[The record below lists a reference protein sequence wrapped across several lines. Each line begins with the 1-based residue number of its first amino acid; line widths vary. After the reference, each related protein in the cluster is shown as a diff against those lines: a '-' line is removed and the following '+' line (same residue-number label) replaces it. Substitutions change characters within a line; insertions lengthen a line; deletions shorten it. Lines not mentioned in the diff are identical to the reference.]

1 MNRRRKTFSLATLL
15 ATIALNSTG
24 AFGAEGSTR
33 FVRLTNDDTGQPR
46 ALQVAI
52 VTYGPVTGVANS
64 ASDFNVDLIS
74 AVHIGDLS
82 YYQSLN
88 TLFADYDA
96 VLFEMIA
103 TSERAIPQED
113 TERKG
118 FISNTQL
125 AMKEALDLTF
135 QLDEIDYSRP
145 NFVHAD
151 LSAQELSDSMDE
163 RNESLYVYFWRV
175 FYASMEEYAN
185 DPLGLSSW
193 EMLAAMVTPDSEN
206 ALKIAFAREMAN
218 AKFVGGILEGENGS
232 AIIDAR
238 NERAIAVL
246 RRELD
251 HGSTQLG
258 IFFGVAH
265 MPDFEE
271 RLVGELGLELRS
283 VVWLDAWDLR
293 EHEGLKNPRTD

>member
-1 MNRRRKTFSLATLL
+1 MNRRWESCPLIALL
-15 ATIALNSTG
+15 ATIVLYGGA
-24 AFGAEGSTR
+24 AFGAEDRTR
-33 FVRLTNDDTGQPR
+33 FVRVANDELGQPR

-52 VTYGPVTGVANS
+52 VTYGPQKGA
-64 ASDFNVDLIS
+64 ASDFSVDLIG
-74 AVHIGDLS
+74 AVHIGDLT
-82 YYQSLN
+82 YYKSLN

-96 VLFEMIA
+96 LLFEMIA

-113 TERKG
+113 VERTG

-125 AMKEALDLTF
+125 AMKEALGLTF
-135 QLDEIDYSRP
+135 QLDEIDYSKP

-151 LSAQELSDSMDE
+151 LSSQELSDSMDE

-185 DPLGLSSW
+185 DPLGLNSW
-193 EMLAAMVTPDSEN
+193 EMLAAMVKPDSEN
-206 ALKIAFAREMAN
+206 ALKITFAREMAN

-238 NERAIAVL
+238 NERAIEVL

-251 HGSTQLG
+251 RGSTQLG
-258 IFFGVAH
+258 IFYGVAH

-283 VVWLDAWDLR
+283 VAWMDAWDLR
-293 EHEGLKNPRTD
+293 EPDGLKNPKSN